1 MRIHHRSYKRRVVGV
16 VGTTLLAVAAV
27 VLWSHGVK
35 VRASQSGTKQA
46 EPHDVVSQMVNYTIQ
61 GRYDDA
67 IQIGLQSLQTQPSD
81 EVIYEGIATTYLIR
95 AQKDSELREQWVGK
109 AVSYTEKA
117 LALNSRDRDVAG
129 LHIFQDARSF
139 ELAGDLSAAGKCI
152 YYERAR
158 KFLEDRVPLLQGEHL
173 ALEGKTYPLA
183 PLRYKNEKTLAG
195 LKGKATKAGC
205 K

>member
-1 MRIHHRSYKRRVVGV
+1 M
-16 VGTTLLAVAAV
+16 AAV

-46 EPHDVVSQMVNYTIQ
+46 EPHEVVLQMVNYTKQ

-67 IQIGLQSLQTQPSD
+67 IQIGLQSLQSQPSD
-81 EVIYEGIATTYLIR
+81 EVIYEWIATTYLVR

-117 LALNSRDRDVAG
+117 LALNSRDRDVAS

-139 ELAGDLSAAGKCI
+139 ELAGDLSATGKCI

-173 ALEGKTYPLA
+173 ALEGKNLSTRPELPECY
-183 PLRYKNEKTLAG
+183 
-195 LKGKATKAGC
+195 
-205 K
+205 